1 MEIHAMEGQ
10 TSPFEIDVHLEA
22 KEAVDLVN
30 GAWKR
35 MARILKCD
43 ESRVRQR
50 TDELLTAREI
60 QKFLEET
67 IMARASETALE
78 KTAPLFMGA
87 PELESNSPLREQEPF
102 SFHVRVYPVPSM
114 GIDCEAPIVRRRPK
128 AAKDGARRTS
138 SLSDR
143 ALVQEALRARVNGTI
158 PDRLLRK
165 ALALK
170 KEQFQQYLADKGL
183 TYREYRIAHRVKPQ
197 EVEDELYD
205 EAFDELSTDIALDLV
220 FIKQGLSVDQDK
232 IDATL
237 AELAPGKEKEL
248 LEELTATG
256 KTWMLHQKARRDVAL
271 DWAVGHLLQ
280 R

>member
-1 MEIHAMEGQ
+1 MEISAMEGQ
-10 TSPFEIDVHLEA
+10 TSPFEIDVYLEA
-22 KEAVDLVN
+22 EEVTSLAS

-43 ESRVRQR
+43 ENRVRQR
-50 TDELLTAREI
+50 TEELLTTREI

-67 IMARASETALE
+67 IMARAAETALE
-78 KTAPLFMGA
+78 ETAPLFMGA
-87 PELESNSPLREQEPF
+87 PELEGDSPLREREPF
-102 SFHVRVYPVPSM
+102 SFRARVYPVPSM
-114 GIDCEAPIVRRRPK
+114 DVDCETPIVRKRPK
-128 AAKDGARRTS
+128 AAKDGTQSTS

-143 ALVQEALRARVNGTI
+143 DFVRETLRARVHGTI

-170 KEQFQQYLADKGL
+170 KEQFQQHLADKGL

-205 EAFDELSTDIALDLV
+205 EAFDELSTNVALDLV
-220 FIKQGLSVDQDK
+220 FIKQELSVSQDK

-237 AELAPGKEKEL
+237 AELAPGREKEL
-248 LEELTATG
+248 FDELSATG
-256 KTWMLHQKARRDVAL
+256 KTWMLHQKARRNVAL
-271 DWAVGHLLQ
+271 DWAVEHLLK